1 MEPAIQGRVQRCKER
16 TPRGIL
22 LDMRVLFCLQAFFA
36 CCALADE
43 AAERSAIRRV
53 IDALNERPVRAE
65 IFTADSDARP
75 GLIRLEIRSWTPTIE
90 ISHEP
95 WGEATIYFPFP
106 QPGIESLN
114 PRFVS
119 TTIRFITPDVAL
131 VDGTWQTVPLLFVMK
146 KEENDWKIA
155 SLRTLAPH

>member
-1 MEPAIQGRVQRCKER
+1 
-16 TPRGIL
+16 
-22 LDMRVLFCLQAFFA
+22 
-36 CCALADE
+36 
-43 AAERSAIRRV
+43 
-53 IDALNERPVRAE
+53 
-65 IFTADSDARP
+65 
-75 GLIRLEIRSWTPTIE
+75 
-90 ISHEP
+90 
-95 WGEATIYFPFP
+95 
-106 QPGIESLN
+106 LN